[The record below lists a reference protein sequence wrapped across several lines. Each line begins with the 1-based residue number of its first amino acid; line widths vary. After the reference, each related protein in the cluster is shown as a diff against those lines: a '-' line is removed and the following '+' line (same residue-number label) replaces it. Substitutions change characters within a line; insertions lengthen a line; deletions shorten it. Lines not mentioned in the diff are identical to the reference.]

1 MLFLPERTFLNMV
14 MTLDGKI
21 TTRDGSGP
29 KFASQADQERM
40 MQLRSEADAIII
52 GARTAIDD
60 NPTFDLP
67 EKYRRSR
74 KNGLASNPIKAV
86 ISGRGSIPSTLKM
99 FNSNDSQAVVF
110 TTDQINSG
118 QYNSL
123 HKVADVHVVGK
134 LEVDF
139 TQIAKILVKEYNVKQ
154 LLIEG
159 GGQVNFAAFQA
170 DIVDEVFL
178 TLSPK
183 IAGGNIQTIVEGT
196 GFDFNNLIEL
206 ELLNHQKVSSE
217 IFLHYR
223 VVKNQ

>member
-1 MLFLPERTFLNMV
+1 MLFLP
-14 MTLDGKI
+14 
-21 TTRDGSGP
+21 
-29 KFASQADQERM
+29 
-40 MQLRSEADAIII
+40 EADAIII

-74 KNGLASNPIKAV
+74 KIGLASNPIKAV

-99 FNSNDSQAVVF
+99 FTSNDSQAVVF

-223 VVKNQ
+223 VVKNR

>member
-99 FNSNDSQAVVF
+99 FTSNDSQAVVF

-123 HKVADVHVVGK
+123 NKVADVHVVGK

-139 TQIAKILVKEYNVKQ
+139 TQIAKILVKEYNVKH

-223 VVKNQ
+223 VVKNR

>member
-196 GFDFNNLIEL
+196 GFEFNNLIEL

-223 VVKNQ
+223 VVKNR

>member
-1 MLFLPERTFLNMV
+1 M
-14 MTLDGKI
+14 
-21 TTRDGSGP
+21 
-29 KFASQADQERM
+29 
-40 MQLRSEADAIII
+40 
-52 GARTAIDD
+52 
-60 NPTFDLP
+60 
-67 EKYRRSR
+67 
-74 KNGLASNPIKAV
+74 
-86 ISGRGSIPSTLKM
+86 
-99 FNSNDSQAVVF
+99 
-110 TTDQINSG
+110 
-118 QYNSL
+118 
-123 HKVADVHVVGK
+123 HVVGK

-206 ELLNHQKVSSE
+206 ELLNHQKVSSD

-223 VVKNQ
+223 VVKNR

>member
-1 MLFLPERTFLNMV
+1 MV

-99 FNSNDSQAVVF
+99 FTSNDSQAVVF

-206 ELLNHQKVSSE
+206 ELLNHLKVSSE

-223 VVKNQ
+223 VVKNR

>member
-99 FNSNDSQAVVF
+99 FTSNDSQAVVF

-223 VVKNQ
+223 VVKNR

>member
-21 TTRDGSGP
+21 TTRVGSGP

-223 VVKNQ
+223 VVKNR

>member
-21 TTRDGSGP
+21 TTRAGSGP

-154 LLIEG
+154 LLIG
-159 GGQVNFAAFQA
+159 YKGNMN
-170 DIVDEVFL
+170 EV
-178 TLSPK
+178 
-183 IAGGNIQTIVEGT
+183 
-196 GFDFNNLIEL
+196 
-206 ELLNHQKVSSE
+206 
-217 IFLHYR
+217 
-223 VVKNQ
+223 

>member
-1 MLFLPERTFLNMV
+1 MV

-86 ISGRGSIPSTLKM
+86 ISGRGSIPPTLKM

-223 VVKNQ
+223 VVKNR

>member
-29 KFASQADQERM
+29 KFARQADQERM

-223 VVKNQ
+223 VVKNR

>member
-74 KNGLASNPIKAV
+74 KNDLASNPIKAV

-110 TTDQINSG
+110 TTDQINSD

-123 HKVADVHVVGK
+123 HKVADVHMVGK

-223 VVKNQ
+223 VVKNR

>member
-1 MLFLPERTFLNMV
+1 MIFLPERTFLNMV

-40 MQLRSEADAIII
+40 MQLRSEADAVII

-74 KNGLASNPIKAV
+74 KNELASNPIKAV
-86 ISGRGSIPSTLKM
+86 ISGRGSIPPTLKM

-110 TTDQINSG
+110 TTDQINSD
-118 QYNSL
+118 QYNNL

-134 LEVDF
+134 LEGDF

-223 VVKNQ
+223 VVKNR

>member
-99 FNSNDSQAVVF
+99 FTSNDSQAVVF

-123 HKVADVHVVGK
+123 HKVADVQLVGK

-223 VVKNQ
+223 VVKNR

>member
-86 ISGRGSIPSTLKM
+86 ISGRGSIPPTLKM

-223 VVKNQ
+223 VVKNR

>member
-1 MLFLPERTFLNMV
+1 MV

-223 VVKNQ
+223 VVKNR